1 MIGGNSMDR
10 PKKRFLAASEQFLS
24 IVNGILIAT
33 IAVVVLCAIGLLL
46 MDVFSFVRD
55 RTAEGIAAVMG
66 SLLIIWVLMELLET
80 QVAFLK
86 GRKLDVSVFVLVAMV
101 AFIRKLMVAS
111 LKVDKIEI
119 VAFPLVTILALSVV
133 YLIIRISESRIAKQ
147 NK

>member
-111 LKVDKIEI
+111 LRVDRIEI
-119 VAFPLVTILALSVV
+119 AAFPLVTILALSVV
-133 YLIIRISESRIAKQ
+133 YLIMRISESRIAKQ

>member
-1 MIGGNSMDR
+1 VTES
-10 PKKRFLAASEQFLS
+10 PKKRFLAASEQFLN

-46 MDVFSFVRD
+46 MDVFSFFRD
-55 RTAEGIAAVMG
+55 RTAEGIAAVLG

-111 LKVDKIEI
+111 LKVDKIEAA
-119 VAFPLVTILALSVV
+119 VFPLVTILALSVV
-133 YLIIRISESRIAKQ
+133 YLIMRISESRREKY

>member
-1 MIGGNSMDR
+1 MTDR
-10 PKKRFLAASEQFLS
+10 PKKRFLAASEQFLN
-24 IVNGILIAT
+24 IVNAILIAT
-33 IAVVVLCAIGLLL
+33 IAIVVLCAIGLLFI
-46 MDVFSFVRD
+46 DVFSFVRD
-55 RTAEGIAAVMG
+55 RTVEGIAAVLG

-111 LKVDKIEI
+111 VKADRIETA
-119 VAFPLVTILALSVV
+119 AFPLVTILALSVV
-133 YLIIRISESRIAKQ
+133 YLIMRISESRREKY